1 MKIPPL
7 EQRYRPHLIP
17 LRATTEEREMIR
29 QAAADKGLTQ
39 AALLRQGLRLQ
50 GIPLPPE
57 VPCA

>member
-1 MKIPPL
+1 
-7 EQRYRPHLIP
+7 
-17 LRATTEEREMIR
+17 MIR